1 MPNKRNIEAPINL
14 HGLGR
19 SGTTLLQ
26 NLIGESPD
34 IQTCNETAG
43 LIYCAW
49 RAGEAALLSS
59 DTSRALVAE
68 VLPRHLVHLS
78 LMSSMP
84 SRKPRWSQK
93 IGGLPNQ
100 VAWNNITTD
109 DRDYARGPFPFPYS
123 WYWRVVREAFPSSY
137 DVLILR
143 NYKDVIVS
151 RALFSRWDAQSMAET
166 VAVYFNLLAHPAAK
180 IDHCI
185 FFDDLVAEPE
195 RTSTFLFEKLGV
207 AMPSTAARAFDEYC
221 VSSGARSLAGGRQH
235 GFSWSDRYGDYITP
249 EIERVVA
256 PALLRL
262 EERFPRS

>member
-43 LIYCAW
+43 LIDCAW

-78 LMSSMP
+78 LMSSMS
-84 SRKPRWSQK
+84 SRNPQWSQK

-109 DRDYARGPFPFPYS
+109 DRDYARGPFPFPIHGIGELS
-123 WYWRVVREAFPSSY
+123 EKPS
-137 DVLILR
+137 LR
-143 NYKDVIVS
+143 
-151 RALFSRWDAQSMAET
+151 AT
-166 VAVYFNLLAHPAAK
+166 
-180 IDHCI
+180 
-185 FFDDLVAEPE
+185 
-195 RTSTFLFEKLGV
+195 TF
-207 AMPSTAARAFDEYC
+207 
-221 VSSGARSLAGGRQH
+221 
-235 GFSWSDRYGDYITP
+235 
-249 EIERVVA
+249 
-256 PALLRL
+256 
-262 EERFPRS
+262 

>member
-59 DTSRALVAE
+59 DTSRALAAE

-100 VAWNNITTD
+100 VVWSDITPD
-109 DRDYARGPFPFPYS
+109 DRRLCAVSRFPFRIHGIGES
-123 WYWRVVREAFPSSY
+123 SEKPS
-137 DVLILR
+137 LR
-143 NYKDVIVS
+143 
-151 RALFSRWDAQSMAET
+151 AM
-166 VAVYFNLLAHPAAK
+166 
-180 IDHCI
+180 
-185 FFDDLVAEPE
+185 
-195 RTSTFLFEKLGV
+195 TF
-207 AMPSTAARAFDEYC
+207 
-221 VSSGARSLAGGRQH
+221 
-235 GFSWSDRYGDYITP
+235 
-249 EIERVVA
+249 
-256 PALLRL
+256 
-262 EERFPRS
+262 